1 MCIKQYAFAVFS
13 ENMMDLCGPAA
24 DTLCFLPHCDMNFMV
39 PIEDRSQI
47 HLSPVVKRY
56 RIKKKLK
63 KEVSSAFVKNEN
75 GRKDELKSHQ
85 MGISQ
90 YLTT

>member
-56 RIKKKLK
+56 RIKKK
-63 KEVSSAFVKNEN
+63 
-75 GRKDELKSHQ
+75 
-85 MGISQ
+85 
-90 YLTT
+90 